1 MIYGVMKKRSID
13 ILNGNL
19 WKNILIFS
27 IPLILTNLLQ
37 ILFNLSDLVVVGKFS
52 PTSDPLGSVGS
63 TTVFISLITSFII
76 GISNGVNS
84 LVSTSIGAGN
94 IERVKKQLTNSF
106 FFMVISGIV
115 ISILCVVSARGIL
128 KLLETPDNLLDS
140 AVNYLRIYSI
150 GLVATSIFNFGNAV
164 LSANGETKK
173 PLLFLS
179 IAGVANIGLNFLF
192 VVGFH
197 IYAEGVAIASTI
209 TQFLAAILVLI
220 CLFVRKDYLKLDF
233 KGFKLYG
240 NIQKDIMR
248 LGLVSGLQNS
258 IFYIAN
264 LFIQWQVNTFGDI
277 MVKGNT
283 AAMNLDNI
291 IFDIMAAIYVAGC
304 TFVAQNRG
312 AKQFDRI
319 KKSYYIMLVYSGG
332 IALFLGLLFF
342 FFKDF
347 FLSLFTSD
355 AEVIKAGE
363 VRVNI
368 MCLCNWLSCFM
379 DGSIAANRG
388 LGKTKIPTL
397 FVIAGALVF
406 RIIWIF
412 ALVSTIHDPYLLYAV
427 YPISFVLTAI
437 AETIYF
443 FISYKKCSEG
453 KEIEGWL

>member
-1 MIYGVMKKRSID
+1 MKKRSVD

-27 IPLILTNLLQ
+27 VPLILTNLLQ

-52 PTSDPLGSVGS
+52 PTSDPLGSVGA
-63 TTVFISLITSFII
+63 TTVFISLVTSFII

-84 LVSTSIGAGN
+84 LISTSIGAN
-94 IERVKKQLTNSF
+94 NVDRVKKQLTNSF
-106 FFMVISGIV
+106 FFMVICGLI
-115 ISILCVVSARGIL
+115 ISILCVVSAKGIL
-128 KLLETPDNLLDS
+128 KLLETPENLLDS

-197 IYAEGVAIASTI
+197 VYAEGVAIASTI

-220 CLFVRKDYLKLDF
+220 CLFLRKDSLKLDF

-258 IFYIAN
+258 VFYVAN

-283 AAMNLDNI
+283 AAINLDNI
-291 IFDIMAAIYVAGC
+291 IYDIMAAIYVAGC

-312 AKQFDRI
+312 AKHFDRI
-319 KKSYYIMLVYSGG
+319 KKSYYIMLIYSGG

-342 FFKDF
+342 AFKDF

-363 VRVNI
+363 IRVNV

-388 LGKTKIPTL
+388 LGKTKMPTI

-406 RIIWIF
+406 RIVWIY
-412 ALVSTIHDPYLLYAV
+412 ALVSAFHDPYLLYSV
-427 YPISFVLTAI
+427 YPISFILTAV
-437 AETIYF
+437 AEVVYF
-443 FISYKKCSEG
+443 FISYRKCSEG